1 MESVRQE
8 NQSNRTQAMEVLI
21 RMKKIERNAQII
33 KTEAIASGV
42 RIIYKINKKIN
53 KKEVK

>member
-42 RIIYKINKKIN
+42 RIIYKINNKIN
-53 KKEVK
+53 